1 MIQEIITYAI
11 LAFSFGFVILKFAK
25 FIFSLLKNKNQ
36 TVCASCSSFSCSS
49 CAFAQGNANNFNFA
63 EYNRQM
69 QEKVKQAQLP
79 TAVVNHSQLE

>member
-36 TVCASCSSFSCSS
+36 NVCSSCSSSSCSS
-49 CAFAQGNANNFNFA
+49 CAFANNANFNFA